1 MFLFFRTIK
10 NRNRKKIAIGLKL
23 SNFQIGFIILQINV
37 RHSRPSSTNA
47 DRCLYGN
54 GSFFTCA
61 LISSQKTWTLVQLD
75 SGSGLGPPLHPTSI
89 RPSAGNTVTWPPK
102 GGWGGKASHP
112 ISTNL
117 LRCHFGPE
125 RRHDRRTWTGR
136 RVRSIDLAWSVSNG
150 RMTKTSAENSTCRSP
165 DFFTITSR
173 QLVST
178 HPSIFPFQLPE
189 LLLTQEHHQRYVSVL
204 LTLKK
209 KSFPL

>member
-1 MFLFFRTIK
+1 MR
-10 NRNRKKIAIGLKL
+10 R
-23 SNFQIGFIILQINV
+23 
-37 RHSRPSSTNA
+37 SRPPSTNT

-61 LISSQKTWTLVQLD
+61 LISSQKTWPLVQLD

-89 RPSAGNTVTWPPK
+89 RPPAGNTVTWPPGR
-102 GGWGGKASHP
+102 GGGEASHL

-136 RVRSIDLAWSVSNG
+136 RVRSIDLAWSVSDG
-150 RMTKTSAENSTCRSP
+150 RMTKTSAENSMCRSP
-165 DFFTITSR
+165 DLFTITSHH
-173 QLVST
+173 LIST
-178 HPSIFPFQLPE
+178 HLSVFLFQLPE

-204 LTLKK
+204 FTLKK
-209 KSFPL
+209 KKRKRLPLKIERNYSSFKGLFDVTFL